1 MILDASVILK
11 WFMKEDNSAKAMAL
25 KEAHIIGKFTIAVPD
40 IILYEIG
47 NALRYEPEF
56 SIKEVNRCLEEL
68 YALNLDIVAPLPDIL
83 NLITEIAYHY
93 DITFYDASYIALA
106 RELGFQFVTADEK
119 LYSKVK
125 KLSFVILLNKIK
137 LS

>member
-11 WFMKEDNSAKAMAL
+11 WFMKEDNSAKAMSL

-40 IILYEIG
+40 IILYEVG

-56 SIKEVNRCLEEL
+56 SIQEVNRCLEEL
-68 YALNLDIVAPLPDIL
+68 YALNLDIVAPLPDLL